1 MKMTKNYENLD
12 EAFNVETEIVSTKN
26 QPIEIIKKLEN
37 NKDDIEKDYEYT
49 RGNLYSIIE
58 KGQEAINGILEL
70 AQESEM
76 PRAYEV
82 AGQLIKSVAD
92 ATDKLMDL
100 QKKTS
105 VTNALFVGSTAELSK
120 LLQSKMKTMKTKIS
134 RKNPTHTIRPKLCN
148 SSSTSGTL

>member
-1 MKMTKNYENLD
+1 MKTEGLD
-12 EAFNVETEIVSTKN
+12 DAFNVESSIVSAKEETSIKKPDRLTKN
-26 QPIEIIKKLEN
+26 
-37 NKDDIEKDYEYT
+37 DIEKDYEYT

-82 AGQLIKSVAD
+82 AGQLIKSVSD

-100 QKKTS
+100 QKKLKDVNEEQQQKGPST
-105 VTNALFVGSTAELSK
+105 VNNALFVGSTADLTK
-120 LLQSKMKTMKTKIS
+120 LL
-134 RKNPTHTIRPKLCN
+134 KNGVPKEDK
-148 SSSTSGTL
+148 

>member
-1 MKMTKNYENLD
+1 MKMTKKFD
-12 EAFNVETEIVSTKN
+12 ELNESFNVSNDIVTPEVVDQK
-26 QPIEIIKKLEN
+26 IEKIKEKA
-37 NKDDIEKDYEYT
+37 DDVTKDYEYT

-82 AGQLIKSVAD
+82 AGQLIKNVAD

-100 QKKTS
+100 QKKLKDLEEDNTKKTPS
-105 VTNALFVGSTAELSK
+105 NVTNNALFVGSTSELSK
-120 LLQSKMKTMKTKIS
+120 LLKQGFLNNNDENAK
-134 RKNPTHTIRPKLCN
+134 
-148 SSSTSGTL
+148 

>member
-1 MKMTKNYENLD
+1 MKKNFDSLNETFGLSSDDEVSNITPVEVEVSETSTEKIEN
-12 EAFNVETEIVSTKN
+12 VS
-26 QPIEIIKKLEN
+26 
-37 NKDDIEKDYEYT
+37 KDDVRKDYEYT

-82 AGQLIKSVAD
+82 AGQLIKNVSD

-100 QKKTS
+100 QKKLKDVEEESKTKS
-105 VTNALFVGSTAELSK
+105 PTNVTNALFVGSTAELAK
-120 LLQSKMKTMKTKIS
+120 LLKQQ
-134 RKNPTHTIRPKLCN
+134 KNEDV
-148 SSSTSGTL
+148 

>member
-1 MKMTKNYENLD
+1 MKMTKKFD
-12 EAFNVETEIVSTKN
+12 ELNESFNVSNDIVTPEVVDQK
-26 QPIEIIKKLEN
+26 IEKIKEKA
-37 NKDDIEKDYEYT
+37 DDVTKDYEYT

-76 PRAYEV
+76 PRAYEE
-82 AGQLIKSVAD
+82 AGQLIKNVAD

-100 QKKTS
+100 QKKMKDLDEEPNRGPTN

-120 LLQSKMKTMKTKIS
+120 LL
-134 RKNPTHTIRPKLCN
+134 KNTAKEQKDKKQ
-148 SSSTSGTL
+148 

>member
-1 MKMTKNYENLD
+1 MKMTKKFD
-12 EAFNVETEIVSTKN
+12 EINKTFNVDAEIIPAETENVSTE
-26 QPIEIIKKLEN
+26 IEKISSTV
-37 NKDDIEKDYEYT
+37 DDVKKDYEYT

-82 AGQLIKSVAD
+82 AGQLIKNVAD

-100 QKKTS
+100 QKKLKDIEEEKVGKSPTT
-105 VTNALFVGSTAELSK
+105 VNNALFVGSTAELAR
-120 LLQSKMKTMKTKIS
+120 LL
-134 RKNPTHTIRPKLCN
+134 KNNELDQK
-148 SSSTSGTL
+148 

>member
-1 MKMTKNYENLD
+1 MKNKFDDLNNT
-12 EAFNVETEIVSTKN
+12 FNTNDDLI
-26 QPIEIIKKLEN
+26 QPEV
-37 NKDDIEKDYEYT
+37 IEKKVEKIKETVDHVKKDYDYT

-82 AGQLIKSVAD
+82 AGQLIKNVAD

-100 QKKTS
+100 QKKLKDVNEEEKAKGPST
-105 VTNALFVGSTAELSK
+105 VNNALFVGSTSELSK
-120 LLQSKMKTMKTKIS
+120 LLKAQSKKEDK
-134 RKNPTHTIRPKLCN
+134 
-148 SSSTSGTL
+148 

>member
-1 MKMTKNYENLD
+1 MTKKFD
-12 EAFNVETEIVSTKN
+12 ELNDGFNISGYIIPTESTEVGISKPERHERN
-26 QPIEIIKKLEN
+26 
-37 NKDDIEKDYEYT
+37 DIEKDYEYT

-82 AGQLIKSVAD
+82 AGQLIKSVSD

-100 QKKTS
+100 QKKLKDVEEEKQSKRPNT
-105 VTNALFVGSTAELSK
+105 VNNALFVGSTAELA
-120 LLQSKMKTMKTKIS
+120 KMLKAANLEDNK
-134 RKNPTHTIRPKLCN
+134 
-148 SSSTSGTL
+148 

>member
-1 MKMTKNYENLD
+1 MKNHLD
-12 EAFNVETEIVSTKN
+12 DAFNITPTDVTVDESDVVVGVDKEK
-26 QPIEIIKKLEN
+26 PDRLA
-37 NKDDIEKDYEYT
+37 KDDVTKDYEYT

-82 AGQLIKSVAD
+82 AGQLIKSVSD

-100 QKKTS
+100 QKKLKDVNEESVAKGPTN
-105 VTNALFVGSTAELSK
+105 VTNALFVGSTSDLSK
-120 LLQSKMKTMKTKIS
+120 LIKAQSDSKDKK
-134 RKNPTHTIRPKLCN
+134 
-148 SSSTSGTL
+148 

>member
-1 MKMTKNYENLD
+1 MKTSKFDDLND
-12 EAFNVETEIVSTKN
+12 TFNVETNIVPAEVS
-26 QPIEIIKKLEN
+26 EVKKKEVKSN
-37 NKDDIEKDYEYT
+37 DDHIQKDYEYT

-82 AGQLIKSVAD
+82 AGQLIKSVSD

-100 QKKTS
+100 QKKLKDVNEEEKSKGPST
-105 VTNALFVGSTAELSK
+105 VNNALFVGSTSELSK
-120 LLQSKMKTMKTKIS
+120 ILK
-134 RKNPTHTIRPKLCN
+134 
-148 SSSTSGTL
+148 SGLNKENK

>member
-1 MKMTKNYENLD
+1 MKTQGLD
-12 EAFNVETEIVSTKN
+12 DAFNVESSIVSAEKDTSIKKPDRLTKN
-26 QPIEIIKKLEN
+26 
-37 NKDDIEKDYEYT
+37 DIEKDYEYT

-82 AGQLIKSVAD
+82 AGQLIKSVSD

-100 QKKTS
+100 QKKLKDVNEEQQQKGPST
-105 VTNALFVGSTAELSK
+105 VNNALFVGSTADLTK
-120 LLQSKMKTMKTKIS
+120 LL
-134 RKNPTHTIRPKLCN
+134 KNGVPKEDK
-148 SSSTSGTL
+148 

>member
-1 MKMTKNYENLD
+1 MKTQGLD
-12 EAFNVETEIVSTKN
+12 DAFNVESSIVSADKNDVVKKPDRLTKN
-26 QPIEIIKKLEN
+26 
-37 NKDDIEKDYEYT
+37 DIEKDYEYT

-82 AGQLIKSVAD
+82 AGQLIKSVSD

-100 QKKTS
+100 QKKLKDVEEEKVQKGPNT
-105 VTNALFVGSTAELSK
+105 VNNALFVGSTAELGK
-120 LLQSKMKTMKTKIS
+120 LLKAQQLQDDK
-134 RKNPTHTIRPKLCN
+134 
-148 SSSTSGTL
+148 

>member
-1 MKMTKNYENLD
+1 MNLED
-12 EAFNVETEIVSTKN
+12 NMEELLNMDVEHVEKPNLPKVKSK
-26 QPIEIIKKLEN
+26 E
-37 NKDDIEKDYEYT
+37 DDQQKDYEYT

-82 AGQLIKSVAD
+82 AGQLIKNVAD

-100 QKKTS
+100 QKKLKDVNEEEKQKGPST
-105 VTNALFVGSTAELSK
+105 VNNALFVGSTSELSK
-120 LLQSKMKTMKTKIS
+120 LLKAQSKKGDK
-134 RKNPTHTIRPKLCN
+134 
-148 SSSTSGTL
+148 